1 MKKLLTY
8 SCVEE
13 YENYLETEERSK
25 TTQKQYKREA
35 GRFLMY
41 LSGRKVTKELTK
53 AEYIRLLTAAKKQGE
68 EKMWLILQTICGTGI
83 RISELPFITAEAV
96 REGEVTVNL
105 KGKTRTLLLGGKLRQ
120 NLRKYMSARHIN
132 SGPIFITRTGKPID
146 RSNIWR
152 KMKKLCETASV
163 KPTKVFPHNLRHLFA
178 RTFYKESGDIVR
190 LADVLGHSNI
200 NTTRIYIISTGSEH
214 RRYIDA
220 MGLVC

>member
-41 LSGRKVTKELTK
+41 LSGRKVTKEL
-53 AEYIRLLTAAKKQGE
+53 
-68 EKMWLILQTICGTGI
+68 
-83 RISELPFITAEAV
+83 FITAEAV

-132 SGPIFITRTGKPID
+132 SGPIFITRTGKPMD

-152 KMKKLCETASV
+152 KMKKLCETSSV
-163 KPTKVFPHNLRHLFA
+163 NPTKVFPHNLRHIFA